1 MRGGEKKPEAGLG
14 ELTRELEY
22 DQKFHK
28 GEPMKNNAKVIV
40 MLATIVTACAVS
52 HATPSTQIWIPSTD
66 IQGFGVLHLGWDSY
80 IKTGS
85 KAGDI
90 GTVTNGGITV
100 GVLPFKKIG
109 LEIGIDYRD
118 ISSVHQYPMYFNAKL
133 GVPEDAFFKYM
144 PAIAIGGFDF
154 GTQVNST
161 SYNVTY
167 GLLAKNIWKLGR
179 FSVGGFKGGV
189 GVDPRTVFYV
199 ASSTKD
205 TTTGIYAKTDDAGFL
220 LSWDRTMTEISDKLW
235 LAIDY
240 FSGKSGYGA
249 LSFGLSYA
257 IVPDASFI
265 VGYDI
270 WNDHDALK
278 PTATVQ
284 VDINLPA
291 VQDWFKRP
299 EKK

>member
-1 MRGGEKKPEAGLG
+1 
-14 ELTRELEY
+14 
-22 DQKFHK
+22 
-28 GEPMKNNAKVIV
+28 MKNSAKLLLLFAT
-40 MLATIVTACAVS
+40 LATTFSVS
-52 HATPSTQIWIPSTD
+52 NATPSTQIWIPSTD

-80 IKTGS
+80 IKVAS

-109 LEIGIDYRD
+109 LEIGVDYRD

-189 GVDPRTVFYV
+189 GVDPKTVFYV
-199 ASSTKD
+199 ASSLD
-205 TTTGIYAKTDDAGFL
+205 PATGSYGKTDDKGFL

-270 WNDHDALK
+270 WNDKDTYK
-278 PTATVQ
+278 PTVTVQ
-284 VDINLPA
+284 IDMNLPA
-291 VQDWFKRP
+291 VQDWFKKA